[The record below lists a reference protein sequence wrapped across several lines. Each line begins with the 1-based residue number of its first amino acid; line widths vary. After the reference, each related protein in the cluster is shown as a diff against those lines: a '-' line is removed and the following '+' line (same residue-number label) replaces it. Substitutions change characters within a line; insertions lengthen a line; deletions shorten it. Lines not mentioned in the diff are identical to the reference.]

1 MDDVAVVADAIARHA
16 VTLLVAASL
25 VGLVVARVAWHAIAR
40 YAPAIRPVASRWWQR
55 IDRRQHVA
63 RLLGLEGAVAFVL
76 AAAATFGF
84 VQLVDALDEEEEL
97 THFDVALAEA
107 FGRHLSDGTLA
118 FFARVTHLGD
128 FEVLTVFGIVLTGVL
143 LLRREWLLAVGLAV
157 AALGTAALNEGL
169 KLVFSRARP
178 QFLHGLVEVHGY
190 SFPSGHAAGSFAFYG
205 FAAYLA
211 ARCLPR
217 RWHLPSA
224 GIALLL
230 VVFVGTSRVLLQV
243 HYASDVLA
251 GWLGAATWTALC
263 IMALESVRV
272 RRANGRT
279 NAN

>member
-1 MDDVAVVADAIARHA
+1 MDDVAPVADAIARHA
-16 VTLLVAASL
+16 VALLVATSL

-40 YAPAIRPVASRWWQR
+40 AAPTIRPVASRWWGR

-63 RLLGLEGAVAFVL
+63 RLLGFEGTIAFIL
-76 AAAATFGF
+76 AAATTFAF
-84 VQLVDALDEEEEL
+84 VQLADALDEDEGL
-97 THFDVALAEA
+97 THIDVALAEA

-118 FFARVTHLGD
+118 FFARLTHLGD
-128 FEVLTVFGIVLTGVL
+128 FEVLSVFGIVLTVL
-143 LLRREWLLAVGLAV
+143 LVIRREWLLAVGLGV

-178 QFLHGLVEVHGY
+178 QFLHELVDVHGY

-224 GIALLL
+224 GLALLL
-230 VVFVGTSRVLLQV
+230 VVFVGASRVLLQV

-251 GWLGAATWTALC
+251 GWMGAATWTALC
-263 IMALESVRV
+263 IMALESVRT
-272 RRANGRT
+272 RRANGHA
-279 NAN
+279 NAD